1 MIIIYV
7 IVIMLL
13 ENVNRRFM
21 KDLAMQNIFTCFYI
35 IYSIDCLVIVII
47 IININNFSSKCIP
60 KCLWVE
66 ERATRLSLQDEILL
80 QLFLKI

>member
-13 ENVNRRFM
+13 EYVNRRFM

-47 IININNFSSKCIP
+47 SININNFSSKYIP

-66 ERATRLSLQDEILL
+66 ERATRLSLQDEIL
-80 QLFLKI
+80 

>member
-21 KDLAMQNIFTCFYI
+21 KDLAMQNMFTCFYT

-47 IININNFSSKCIP
+47 IININNFSSKYIP
-60 KCLWVE
+60 KSLWVE
-66 ERATRLSLQDEILL
+66 ERATRLSLQD
-80 QLFLKI
+80 